1 MLRGGTEIKQKPE
14 LAIGF
19 LTHKIDKLFQ
29 TLHGVHQKYSN
40 SNIFNINFLI
50 SHLTLLQPRGL

>member
-1 MLRGGTEIKQKPE
+1 MLWGGGTEIKQKPE

-29 TLHGVHQKYSN
+29 TLHGVHQKYLN
-40 SNIFNINFLI
+40 SNIFNINFW
-50 SHLTLLQPRGL
+50 